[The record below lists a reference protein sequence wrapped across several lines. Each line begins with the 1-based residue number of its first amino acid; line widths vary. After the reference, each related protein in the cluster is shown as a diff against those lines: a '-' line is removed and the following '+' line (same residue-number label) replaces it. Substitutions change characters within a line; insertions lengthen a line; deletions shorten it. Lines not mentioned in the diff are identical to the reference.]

1 MMKKFRNLMILLVAL
16 GVSHSAMAWG
26 AWGHHITAYIAE
38 QHLTSEAKAKCEHYL
53 KHSLPHYSS
62 WMDHWRNSEPFKE
75 TTYWH
80 MNRVNKDFNTIG
92 NNDISRDAVTQ
103 LERVNKE
110 MIKGGYKGMSDSL
123 VAVNLKYLIHMV
135 GDMHCPCH
143 VAYSKDC
150 GLKGHS
156 IYMKGKKVNRHK
168 FWDGAPQYMHPKWKA
183 DKFLKAY
190 DTYLPKQI
198 KKITKGTPTKWSK
211 QNANKMVQTYY
222 IWEKGQDFAKLSKEQ
237 RKQIDD
243 TIHEQ
248 LAYAGY
254 RLAAMLNNIVKE

>member
-1 MMKKFRNLMILLVAL
+1 
-16 GVSHSAMAWG
+16 
-26 AWGHHITAYIAE
+26 
-38 QHLTSEAKAKCEHYL
+38 
-53 KHSLPHYSS
+53 
-62 WMDHWRNSEPFKE
+62 
-75 TTYWH
+75 
-80 MNRVNKDFNTIG
+80 MNRVDKNFNTIG
-92 NNDISRDAVTQ
+92 NKILSRDAVTQ

-110 MIKGGYKGMSDSL
+110 MINGGYKNMSDSL
-123 VAVNLKYLIHMV
+123 VAVNLKLLIHMV

-168 FWDGAPQYMHPKWKA
+168 FWDGAPQFMHPKWNA

-190 DTYLPKQI
+190 DTYSPKQI
-198 KKITKGTPTKWSK
+198 KKISKGTPTKWSK
-211 QNANKMVQTYY
+211 QNATKMVQTYY

-237 RKQIDD
+237 RKQIDE

-254 RLAAMLNNIVKE
+254 RLAAMLNNIFKK

>member
-1 MMKKFRNLMILLVAL
+1 
-16 GVSHSAMAWG
+16 
-26 AWGHHITAYIAE
+26 
-38 QHLTSEAKAKCEHYL
+38 
-53 KHSLPHYSS
+53 
-62 WMDHWRNSEPFKE
+62 
-75 TTYWH
+75 

-190 DTYLPKQI
+190 DTYSPKQI

-254 RLAAMLNNIVKE
+254 RLAAMLNNIFKE